1 MQCLCNI
8 LICCSLMAWKS
19 FVNPNA
25 YSGMAS
31 YGIAISSFG
40 EATSGTKFQLGFAIG
55 IMNMV

>member
-1 MQCLCNI
+1 
-8 LICCSLMAWKS
+8 MAWKS